1 MRSSRII
8 FAILY
13 FDLGLTYVELVLLAF
28 VTKVTLS
35 MIIVLFLANLF
46 ISMLFAFILDD
57 LEQIKENL
65 KKEDKKQDK

>member
-1 MRSSRII
+1 MGRII

-13 FDLGLTYVELVLLAF
+13 FDLSLTYVELVLLAF